1 MANKDSFYLQLE
13 KIFIENQMYKQPWFE
28 NAPSIEELIDRTK
41 KELEDHMEGVYSI
54 SDDYIQ
60 KLLSIKN
67 SYIAHYDGSKLE
79 FEVVKDHIRNIL
91 FEKKVGFKSISYE
104 IGPVVTLYKI
114 RLEDNVRMEKIHKIE
129 SYIRLELGVTGVR
142 ILAPVPRMDRVVSI
156 EVPNKQP
163 QPITMDSIWNSSRW
177 QNESKM
183 TLPVTLGRST
193 SGEVFMFDLAKAPH
207 VLIGGTCG
215 TGKSVTVNAIIASLL
230 HKKKP
235 SELKLVLVDPKKVE
249 FAPYKPLGSSY
260 LDAFPE
266 IDKEDAIIYDCDT
279 LIDALILLV
288 TEMENRYALLMDAG
302 ARDIISYNEMI
313 ISHQL
318 NTDRLVGQDLRH
330 HYLPYIV
337 TIIDEYGDFIMQ
349 AGKIVEFYIGRITQ
363 KARAVGMHMILTTQ
377 RPSVNIVT
385 GMIKAN
391 FPTRIALRTQSIID
405 SRTILDSKGAE
416 QLNGRGDMIFL
427 DSYYDIT
434 RVQGAYMSEEEVDK
448 MVSDI
453 YKSSSKE

>member
-1 MANKDSFYLQLE
+1 MNEETISQNEQLATANR
-13 KIFIENQMYKQPWFE
+13 I
-28 NAPSIEELIDRTK
+28 
-41 KELEDHMEGVYSI
+41 KEVLSNYG
-54 SDDYIQ
+54 IQ
-60 KLLSIKN
+60 TGDIP
-67 SYIAHYDGSKLE
+67 YT
-79 FEVVKDHIRNIL
+79 
-91 FEKKVGFKSISYE
+91 
-104 IGPVVTLYKI
+104 IGPSVTRYKVVLQDYTQLRKI
-114 RLEDNVRMEKIHKIE
+114 QILESDLVL
-129 SYIRLELGVTGVR
+129 SLSVGGVR
-142 ILAPVPRMDRVVSI
+142 LVISNTVNECFVYVEIPNEKPQIVTMQSILDTQRFKEEENM
-156 EVPNKQP
+156 Q
-163 QPITMDSIWNSSRW
+163 
-177 QNESKM
+177 
-183 TLPVTLGRST
+183 LPVTLGCT
-193 SGEVFMFDLAKAPH
+193 IPNDVFMFDLAKAPH
-207 VLIGGTCG
+207 VLIGGACG
-215 TGKSVTVNAIIASLL
+215 TGKSATVNAIIASLL

-266 IDKEDAIIYDCDT
+266 TNKEDAIIYDCDT
-279 LIDALILLV
+279 LIDALFLLV

-337 TIIDEYGDFIMQ
+337 TIIDEYGDFMMQ

-363 KARAVGMHMILTTQ
+363 KSRSVGLHMILTTQ
-377 RPSVNIVT
+377 RPCVNIVT
-385 GMIKAN
+385 GLIKAN
-391 FPTRIALRTQSIID
+391 FPTRIALRTQKITDSLTIID
-405 SRTILDSKGAE
+405 NKDAV
-416 QLNGRGDMIFL
+416 QLNGRGDML
-427 DSYYDIT
+427 YSDSLYNIT